1 MLFFDFRCL
10 FTRFRLQ
17 RSRKALHNI
26 HLRARGPQGGVI
38 NPWGDVE
45 RYRRRS
51 RSNLIDCLS
60 QSVGWQ
66 LGSHGDGTSNSIME
80 TKMEARLAGAGKQYK
95 MFSVSKTQSSPNYRK
110 LRVIDQSKRFS
121 RCPNPSPLSYSDS
134 YRKLRAI
141 MRTWGS

>member
-1 MLFFDFRCL
+1 MLSIPETYRAIDCFGAEITTTCL
-10 FTRFRLQ
+10 E
-17 RSRKALHNI
+17 S
-26 HLRARGPQGGVI
+26 V
-38 NPWGDVE
+38 
-45 RYRRRS
+45 
-51 RSNLIDCLS
+51 IDCLS

-121 RCPNPSPLSYSDS
+121 RCPNPNPLSYSDS